1 MNERIRELAEQAKGF
16 VDLNQHVGGEK
27 GCMVYTYD
35 GLEKFAQ
42 LIVREC
48 IASIENADNG
58 FEDYRNQIEDGMRN
72 HCIDLIKNKFGV
84 EE

>member
-1 MNERIRELAEQAKGF
+1 MNKGKLRSLMFHAGFCKEDGGWDYRPIWEQEKDNFQRFAES
-16 VDLNQHVGGEK
+16 
-27 GCMVYTYD
+27 
-35 GLEKFAQ
+35 
-42 LIVREC
+42 IVREC

>member
-1 MNERIRELAEQAKGF
+1 MFHAGFCNEDGGWDNRPIWEQEHDNFQRFAE
-16 VDLNQHVGGEK
+16 
-27 GCMVYTYD
+27 
-35 GLEKFAQ
+35 